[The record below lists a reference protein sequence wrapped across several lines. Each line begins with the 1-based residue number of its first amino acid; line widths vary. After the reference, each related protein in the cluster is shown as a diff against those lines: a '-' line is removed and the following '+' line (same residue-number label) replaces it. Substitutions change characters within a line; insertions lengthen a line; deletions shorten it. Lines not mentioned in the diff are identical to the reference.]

1 MGDAGESVTG
11 GVRSQQIFCAA
22 GNLLVIFTA
31 ASATLAKTMPS
42 PSLRNPASSRWRLES
57 WVIGVALAAVVW
69 FYFWT
74 VASAGGFEPAND
86 ADYYNLLVRG
96 YRKGHLYLDQ
106 APAPALLALSNPY
119 DPAQNGP
126 YRLPDA
132 TYFRGHYYLYF
143 GPTPAVV
150 LMLPY
155 ALLSGRE
162 MPTGAAVFLFCTLG
176 FLTASGLWLAIRRR
190 YFPASAWWSGAMGVL
205 MLGLATHVLA
215 LARRPEQWELPI
227 AAGFAFGMLALAA
240 MYAAVHARTTRASA
254 LACGAAGLCI
264 GLAASSRPPCLFGAA
279 MLLAP
284 LWLGWRERKSGR
296 TWWWGRLAAAVGLGL
311 CVAAML
317 VHNYARFGNA
327 LEFGQNY
334 QLTSSQEL
342 KNRHFGLDYMA
353 HNLAVYYFGPV
364 SWSWEFPFVAAQTP
378 TSTIPGHA
386 GSEEMAGLG
395 VTLPFLWL
403 ALAVPLA
410 WRGRADDERRKLRAV
425 VGAIAGLYLGVG
437 LLLSAFFSTTE
448 RYVTDFAPAL
458 ALLAACGWLGLEH
471 WAQQKR
477 WRAFVMPAALATSLA
492 TAGVGVLLSFDY
504 HGRKLSRENP
514 EAWGKLARASHDVLS
529 QVGWWTG
536 QFNGPRVLKVR
547 FVPRPAGTIE
557 TFWRATD
564 ARADERI
571 VIEHVTEREV
581 RFGYARGVAAVRWG
595 RLLTWTPEHTHT
607 VEVQLPSLYGAP
619 RGFMRGVRR
628 TEEFRERS
636 SATVWFSGGRAL
648 SEIVGPVADG
658 ITPGGAVGEN
668 FSGEVRSVGGRLFRA
683 DEIPLVGRELSEP
696 RGGVL
701 RLRVMLPT
709 KLEPAGEP
717 LFATGVLYGSDLFY
731 VRDAGDGAVAF
742 HFDHF
747 AKEHLASKPL
757 RLAPGSEHV
766 IEITLPS
773 CPANET
779 FSGAATG
786 EVTLRVDGEEV
797 LRGRSECHAF
807 AAGEERVG
815 YNPFGTTCAR
825 EFRGWL
831 LEARWTGTA
840 KP

>member
-1 MGDAGESVTG
+1 MGDAGESVTV

-31 ASATLAKTMPS
+31 ASATLAETMPS
-42 PSLRNPASSRWRLES
+42 PSLRNSASSRWRLEP

-74 VASAGGFEPAND
+74 VATAGGFEPAND

-96 YRKGHLYLDQ
+96 YRKGHLYLDRE
-106 APAPALLALSNPY
+106 PPPELLAAANPY
-119 DPAQNGP
+119 DPAQNAA

-155 ALLSGRE
+155 VVLTGRE
-162 MPTGAAVFLFCTLG
+162 MPTGAAVFGFCTLG
-176 FLTASGLWLAIRRR
+176 YLTASGLWLAIRRR
-190 YFPASAWWSGAMGVL
+190 YFPASAWWSGPMGVV

-240 MYAAVHARTTRASA
+240 MYAAVYARTARASVFV
-254 LACGAAGLCI
+254 CGAAGLCI

-284 LWLGWRERKSGR
+284 LWFGWRERKSGR
-296 TWWWGRLAAAVGLGL
+296 AWWWRGGLAAAVGLGL
-311 CVAAML
+311 CVAAMMA
-317 VHNYARFGNA
+317 HNYTRFGNA

-334 QLTSSQEL
+334 QLTSSEEL
-342 KNRHFGLDYMA
+342 KNRHFGLDYVA

-364 SWSWEFPFVAAQTP
+364 GWSWEFPFVGAQTP

-410 WRGRADDERRKLRAV
+410 WRGRADDERQKLRAV

-437 LLLSAFFSTTE
+437 VFLSAFFSTTE

-477 WRAFVMPAALATSLA
+477 WRAFVKPAALAAALA
-492 TAGVGVLLSFDY
+492 TAVVGVLLSFDY
-504 HGRKLSRENP
+504 HGRTLSRDNP
-514 EAWGKLARASHDVLS
+514 EAWGKLERACHDVLS

-536 QFNGPRVLKVR
+536 QFTGPRVLKVR
-547 FVPRPAGTIE
+547 FAPRPAGTVE
-557 TFWRATD
+557 SFWRAAD
-564 ARADERI
+564 SRADERI
-571 VIEHVTEREV
+571 VIEHVAEHEV
-581 RFGYARGVAAVRWG
+581 RFGYARGNAAVRWG
-595 RLLTWTPEHTHT
+595 RLLTWEPNHTHT

-628 TEEFRERS
+628 AEEFRERS
-636 SATVWFSGGRAL
+636 CATVWFSGGRAL
-648 SEIVGPVADG
+648 SEIVGPFTDG
-658 ITPGGAVGEN
+658 ITPGGAVGKD
-668 FSGEVRSVGGRLFRA
+668 FSGEVRSASGRLFRA
-683 DEIPLVGRELSEP
+683 DEIPLIGRELGEP

-701 RLRVMLPT
+701 RLRVVLPVP
-709 KLEPAGEP
+709 LAPEGEP
-717 LFATGVLYGSDLFY
+717 LFAAGARYGSDMVF
-731 VRDAGDGAVAF
+731 VREASDGAVTF
-742 HFDHF
+742 YFEHFPGSQLVSKPVRL
-747 AKEHLASKPL
+747 AAAREHL
-757 RLAPGSEHV
+757 

-773 CPANET
+773 CPADRT

-786 EVTLRVDGEEV
+786 EVTVRVDGEEV
-797 LRGRSECHAF
+797 LRGRSDCHAF
-807 AAGEERVG
+807 AAGDERVG

-831 LEARWTGTA
+831 LEARWTGR
-840 KP
+840 